1 MDFGRGGESSV
12 SLNQDVERYGK
23 QQQGIEGC
31 RQNLKAVVAI
41 GSPAIGRASGNANGR
56 QCDGERGSIGQHVR
70 GIRDES

>member
-31 RQNLKAVVAI
+31 RQNLKAVV
-41 GSPAIGRASGNANGR
+41 GGVSENGKNR
-56 QCDGERGSIGQHVR
+56 TLSLR
-70 GIRDES
+70 RDC